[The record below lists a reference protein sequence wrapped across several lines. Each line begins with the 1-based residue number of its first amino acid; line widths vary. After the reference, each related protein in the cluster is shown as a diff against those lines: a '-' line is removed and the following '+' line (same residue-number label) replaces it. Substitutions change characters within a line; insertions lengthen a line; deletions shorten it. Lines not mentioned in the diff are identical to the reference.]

1 MIHPSL
7 TNWMCKSLIRHVC
20 LFHLFLPLSLFLSQF
35 LTLSLYFSLYIFI
48 TLYLSLFYSVFLSL
62 YLFHSFCHQTI
73 HSFVSSHLL
82 SLTISS
88 CVWHQVNNYRVLCS
102 WRHTPNAGAGPSGLG
117 GQNLGLGSTVSC
129 R

>member
-1 MIHPSL
+1 MIHLSL
-7 TNWMCKSLIRHVC
+7 TNWMYKSLIPHVC
-20 LFHLFLPLSLFLSQF
+20 LLHLSLPLSLFLSQF
-35 LTLSLYFSLYIFI
+35 LTLSLFLSIYI

-62 YLFHSFCHQTI
+62 YLFHSFFYQII
-73 HSFVSSHLL
+73 HSFVSSHIP
-82 SLTISS
+82 SLAISS